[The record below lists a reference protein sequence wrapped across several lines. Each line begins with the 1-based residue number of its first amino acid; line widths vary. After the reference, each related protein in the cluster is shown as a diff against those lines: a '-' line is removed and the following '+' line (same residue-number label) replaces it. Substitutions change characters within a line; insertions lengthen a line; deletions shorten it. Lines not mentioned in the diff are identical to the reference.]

1 MRELFSGILLAG
13 GKSER
18 MGIDKRYVEYG
29 GRTFSE
35 IAIERLKRVA
45 DEVIAVTAEDEEI
58 KFDGVASV
66 NDIVSGRGP
75 MMGIY
80 TGLKMMSNPR
90 GIVNPVDTPNLNAE
104 LLEYM
109 KDISRDFDV
118 VMPVVKNTPEPLV
131 AIYSRNV
138 IAVIDRFFKEGK
150 KPAPRLLA
158 AENNGL
164 KVRLL
169 DEKEL
174 AMFGDPERMLRNMNT
189 PEDLR
194 IEDTRL
200 S

>member
-13 GKSER
+13 GKSVR

-35 IAIERLKRVA
+35 IAVERLKRVA
-45 DEVIAVTAEDEEI
+45 DEVIAVTAEGEKI

-66 NDIVSGRGP
+66 NDISSGRGP

-80 TGLKMMSNPR
+80 TGLKTMTKPR
-90 GIVNPVDTPNLNAE
+90 GIVNPVDTPDLSVE

-109 KDISRDFDV
+109 KELSCGLDV
-118 VMPVVKNTPEPLV
+118 VMPVWNNTPEPLI

-138 IAVIDRFFKEGK
+138 IPVIGRFFKERR
-150 KPAPRLLA
+150 KPAPRSLA

-174 AMFGDPERMLRNMNT
+174 AMFGDPELMFRNMNT
-189 PEDLR
+189 PEDLKNLN
-194 IEDTRL
+194 IQL
-200 S
+200 

>member
-1 MRELFSGILLAG
+1 MRESFSGILLAG

-18 MGIDKRYVEYG
+18 MGFDKRYVKYG

-35 IAIERLKRVA
+35 IALERLKSVA
-45 DEVIAVTAEDEEI
+45 DEVIAVTAEGEEI

-66 NDIVSGRGP
+66 NDISSGRGP

-80 TGLKMMSNPR
+80 TGLKTMTKPQ
-90 GIVNPVDTPNLNAE
+90 GIVNPVDTPGLSVE

-109 KDISRDFDV
+109 KERSRGFDV
-118 VMPVVKNTPEPLV
+118 VMPVWNNTPEPLI

-138 IAVIDRFFKEGK
+138 IPVIGRFFKEGR
-150 KPAPRLLA
+150 KPAPRLIA
-158 AENNGL
+158 TENNGL

-174 AMFGDPERMLRNMNT
+174 AMFGEPEFMFRNMNT
-189 PEDLR
+189 PEDL
-194 IEDTRL
+194 TNPNSQL
-200 S
+200 

>member
-66 NDIVSGRGP
+66 NDIASGRGP

-80 TGLKMMSNPR
+80 TGLKRMSGDC
-90 GIVNPVDTPNLNAE
+90 GIVNPVDTPDLSAE

-109 KDISRDFDV
+109 KEISRGFDV
-118 VMPVVKNTPEPLV
+118 VMPVWNNTPEPLI
-131 AIYSRNV
+131 AIYTRNV
-138 IAVIDRFFKEGK
+138 IPVIDRFFKEGRM
-150 KPAPRLLA
+150 PAPRLLA

-169 DEKEL
+169 DETEL
-174 AMFGDPERMLRNMNT
+174 AMFGEPEFMFRNMNT
-189 PEDLR
+189 PEDL
-194 IEDTRL
+194 TNPNSQL
-200 S
+200 

>member
-1 MRELFSGILLAG
+1 MRESFSGILLAG

-18 MGIDKRYVEYG
+18 MGFDKRYVEYG

-35 IAIERLKRVA
+35 IALERLKRVA
-45 DEVIAVTAEDEEI
+45 DEVVAVTAVGEDIGFE
-58 KFDGVASV
+58 GVISV
-66 NDIVSGRGP
+66 RDIASGRGP

-80 TGLKMMSNPR
+80 TGLKTMTKPQ
-90 GIVNPVDTPNLNAE
+90 GIVNPVDTPDLSAE

-109 KDISRDFDV
+109 KEISRGFDV
-118 VMPVVKNTPEPLV
+118 VMPLWNNTPEPLI

-138 IAVIDRFFKEGK
+138 IPVIDRFFKEGR

-174 AMFGDPERMLRNMNT
+174 AMFGEPEFMFRNMNT
-189 PEDLR
+189 PEDL
-194 IEDTRL
+194 TNPNSQL
-200 S
+200 